1 MHPVDWFIIALYLG
15 WVIWSGVQ
23 HTRGSKEIEGYFLG
37 HRSNPWWAVG
47 LSVMATQL
55 SAITMV
61 GTTGQGYMDGLRF
74 VQFYFGLPLAMVIL
88 SVTAVPFFHRAKVYT
103 AYEYL
108 ERRFDV
114 KTRTLTSALFL
125 LSRGLSC
132 GTIISAP
139 AVILSIIMGWNLPLT
154 VLLIGIPTAIYTMLG
169 GVQAVTWTDVKQMY
183 IIVFGLV
190 AVAIALVV
198 GLPGD
203 VSMGDAMRVAG
214 ATGRMQA
221 FDFRFTLNET
231 YTFWSGLIGG
241 LFLMLSYFGCD
252 QSQVQRYLT
261 ARSEQEATSSLYMSA
276 YWKIPLQV
284 LVLMIGVLVFVFYL
298 FVQPPMLFNPVHE
311 ARMKAGPTCGSL
323 RGDGAALHAGLREPP
338 QRGPR
343 PGQRRRDDRH
353 APRPRRRS
361 SRPTPRCGPCGPM
374 RRRLVQE
381 ATGDRTYRD
390 VNYVFPTFVTTH
402 LPIGLIGIVLAAI
415 MAAAMSSIAAELNA
429 LATTTVI
436 DFYRRLLKPDAP
448 DAHYLTVSR
457 IATGAWG
464 VFTCIVALFATN
476 LGSLIE
482 VVNRFGSFFYGS
494 ILGVFMLAML
504 TRRASG
510 TGAFVGLIGG
520 MMLVA
525 VGGAVPAGHLVP
537 LAQRH
542 RRIRRRR
549 GGSARQPRRTGTASS
564 GRLDRVRS
572 PSAAH
577 RHCLGR
583 VPVADVPALERA
595 SACAGHSATRAAAQ
609 EPPRS
614 RRCSGSV
621 SGPG

>member
-1 MHPVDWFIIALYLG
+1 MHPVDWAIIGLYLS
-15 WVIWSGVQ
+15 WIVWTGVQ

-37 HRSNPWWAVG
+37 NRSNPWWAVG

-88 SVTAVPFFHRAKVYT
+88 SVTAVPFFHRARVYT

-125 LSRGLSC
+125 ISRGLSC

-139 AVILSIIMGWNLPLT
+139 AVILSIIMGWNLTLT

-190 AVAIALVV
+190 AVAIALVL

-203 VSMGDAMRVAG
+203 VSMGDALRVAG

-298 FVQPPMLFNPVHE
+298 FNQPPMLFNPVHE
-311 ARMKAGPTCGSL
+311 ARVKQSALAGRYAEAEQRFTGAFETRRDAARAL
-323 RGDGAALHAGLREPP
+323 AGADDAAARAGAEATFLEADAALRAVRK
-338 QRGPR
+338 
-343 PGQRRRDDRH
+343 D
-353 APRPRRRS
+353 A
-361 SRPTPRCGPCGPM
+361 TA
-374 RRRLVQE
+374 LVQDV
-381 ATGDRTYRD
+381 TGDRSYRD

-415 MAAAMSSIAAELNA
+415 MAAAMSSIASELNA

-436 DFYRRLLKPDAP
+436 DFYRRMVRPEAP

-457 IATGAWG
+457 VATGFWG
-464 VFTCIVALFATN
+464 VFACIVALFATN

-520 MMLVA
+520 MTLVA
-525 VGGAVPAGHLVP
+525 SVAFLRPDISFLWHNVIGALGVVTVGLLVSVVVPAPAAGE
-537 LAQRH
+537 
-542 RRIRRRR
+542 
-549 GGSARQPRRTGTASS
+549 
-564 GRLDRVRS
+564 GRAV
-572 PSAAH
+572 
-577 RHCLGR
+577 
-583 VPVADVPALERA
+583 
-595 SACAGHSATRAAAQ
+595 
-609 EPPRS
+609 
-614 RRCSGSV
+614 
-621 SGPG
+621 